1 MNKKLIA
8 LAIAG
13 AMAAP
18 LAAHAELTIS
28 GKLQAEVVNVDGD
41 GVAAAG
47 GLEGIQVVDGME
59 GASANSGNASAIN
72 VAGSQ
77 DLGNG
82 LKGIAK
88 AGFNLWPADHGARD
102 FEGRD
107 AYIGLAGGFGTVL
120 IGTMNSP
127 YKASTVGWDP
137 FLATSLQARGSSG
150 MSTLHNGYL
159 SNTIA
164 YANTFGA
171 VKFVAGVA
179 VDESDDEGGPLDVA
193 GEPTPDGETDGDHA
207 ISASLNAPI
216 GPVEL
221 ALAYQDN
228 GGEDETAVKAGVKY
242 STGVFT
248 VAGQYETLDE
258 GLTNGDHLY
267 LTGSMAMGANTFS
280 LSAGTFSDDSVDEI
294 DEDYVAL
301 GVKHAFNK
309 AVSAHAGYRMNDTD
323 ADNTDVNVLTA
334 GMRVGF

>member
-41 GVAAAG
+41 GAT
-47 GLEGIQVVDGME
+47 LEGIQVVDGME
-59 GASANSGNASAIN
+59 GSTANSGNASAIN
-72 VAGSQ
+72 FAGSQ

-82 LKGIAK
+82 LKGIVK
-88 AGFNLWPADHGARD
+88 AGFNLKPADRVGIDMRD
-102 FEGRD
+102 G
-107 AYIGLAGGFGTVL
+107 YVGLAGGFGTVL
-120 IGTMNSP
+120 VGSMNSP

-137 FLATSLQARGSSG
+137 FLATSLQARGSTG
-150 MSTLHNGYL
+150 MSGLHNGYL

-164 YANTFGA
+164 YGNTFGA
-171 VKFVAGVA
+171 AKFSAAVA
-179 VDESDDEGGPLDVA
+179 VDETDDGTGD
-193 GEPTPDGETDGDHA
+193 TQGDHT
-207 ISASLNAPI
+207 ISASLNVPV
-216 GPVEL
+216 GPVEV
-221 ALAYQDN
+221 AVAYQDE
-228 GGEDETAVKAGVKY
+228 GGDNETAVKGGVKY

-258 GLTNGDHLY
+258 GLSDGDHMY

-280 LSAGTFSDDSVDEI
+280 LSAGSFTDDSATPNDA
-294 DEDYVAL
+294 DYVAL

-309 AVSAHAGYRMNDTD
+309 AVSAHVGYRMNDDD
-323 ADNTDVNVLTA
+323 AGADVNVLAA